1 MNFKKLANVESNRKR
16 AIYLLK
22 FESLIIL
29 GLVVF
34 LLIAPLFSTVSLP
47 NALGAEII
55 YGLLG
60 SIVLWVSALGFQQK
74 RSYGRATAVLANL
87 IALGVSYYMISGKF
101 LYVGVPLA
109 LFAIVTLVSSALGYS
124 E

>member
-1 MNFKKLANVESNRKR
+1 MLALEKSRVR

-22 FESLIIL
+22 FESLLIL
-29 GLVVF
+29 GIVVYLV
-34 LLIAPLFSTVSLP
+34 IAPLFSTVSLP

-60 SIVLWVSALGFQQK
+60 SIGLWVSAVGFAQK
-74 RSYGRATAVLANL
+74 RSYGRAPAVLANL
-87 IALGVSYYMISGKF
+87 IALGVAYYMITGKF
-101 LYVGVPLA
+101 LLVGIPLA
-109 LFAIVTLVSSALGYS
+109 ILALITMVSAAFGYK

>member
-16 AIYLLK
+16 AILLLRI
-22 FESLIIL
+22 ESIIIL
-29 GLVVF
+29 GIVVYLV
-34 LLIAPLFSTVSLP
+34 IAPLFSTVSLP

-60 SIVLWVSALGFQQK
+60 SIGLWVSAVGFQQK
-74 RSYGRATAVLANL
+74 RSYGRAPAVLANL
-87 IALGVSYYMISGKF
+87 IALGVAYYMITGKF
-101 LYVGVPLA
+101 LLVGIPLA
-109 LFAIVTLVSSALGYS
+109 ILALITMVSAALGYK